1 MLICLP
7 DLHRNEIAAADKGA
21 QSGFYTR
28 TSFDLKR
35 GAFELPAFLFVFG
48 IKEEFT

>member
-35 GAFELPAFLFVFG
+35 GAFELPAFFVFG